1 MQETPVWPLIW
12 EDPTCLR
19 AIMPVYHSYWAH
31 ALGRWGWFWPERD
44 VTWFDFNWIPLAA
57 AFTTD
62 SPDSEWTPCAR
73 VHKVFH
79 LLWKIRLSKSKLKK
93 KTATGLC
100 MGLLFSYCHVQLF
113 CHPMDCSW
121 PGSSVHRI
129 SQQEYGV
136 GCPILLQG
144 IFPARELNLCFLCL
158 LHRQEDS
165 LPLLNLESPTWYI
178 VYIS

>member
-1 MQETPVWPLIW
+1 MQETRVWPLIW
-12 EDPTCLR
+12 ENPTCLR
-19 AIMPVYHSYWAH
+19 AIKPMYHSYWAH
-31 ALGRWGWFWPERD
+31 ALGRGGWFWPERD
-44 VTWFDFNWIPLAA
+44 VTWFDFNWVPLAT

-62 SPDSEWTPCAR
+62 SPNSEWTPCTR

-93 KTATGLC
+93 KKQPPTC
-100 MGLLFSYCHVQLF
+100 VSVLLFSCCHVQLF
-113 CHPMDCSW
+113 CYPMDYSR

-136 GCPILLQG
+136 GCHILLQG
-144 IFPARELNLCFLCL
+144 IFPTQELNPYFLGL
-158 LHRQEDS
+158 LHWQEDS

-178 VYIS
+178 IDI